1 MQYGFLL
8 LVGRRDLTYQDGFMD
23 TGLEK
28 IMTVEIINQR
38 PDPEPSPQPTG

>member
-1 MQYGFLL
+1 
-8 LVGRRDLTYQDGFMD
+8 MD

-38 PDPEPSPQPTG
+38 PDPEPVLYGAQYRKALEEHGNTAMGLIAS